1 MRRCAVPLLALAL
14 TLAVTGCGD
23 PAESDDTYFEAADS
37 GVSVL
42 ADGGSGL
49 AGFDAQTPASADA
62 GQTFDASSMPSSD
75 ANAQPPAPGGDAGPQ
90 PEAGLPRDA
99 STASDAASSSTSD
112 ASGAD
117 AGSCPF
123 AGHITYNLEQA
134 AAPSA
139 AQRAAYTKIDAAM
152 KRAVT
157 LYNCYTDITKMLRV
171 QYVPSVA
178 TADGNANGT
187 IRFGAESTFEHTRAM
202 HEIAHT
208 VGVGTSSRWSAMIR
222 DGVFTGTSATEQLR
236 ILTGQPADVVHAD
249 SQHFWPYG
257 LNYAS
262 EVKSDADLVGH
273 CKMVVALRRDLGL

>member
-1 MRRCAVPLLALAL
+1 MRRSAVLPFLALAL
-14 TLAVTGCGD
+14 TASAAGCGD
-23 PAESDDTYFEAADS
+23 ATDADGVLQFEGAD
-37 GVSVL
+37 GGATVL
-42 ADGGSGL
+42 ADGGGAP
-49 AGFDAQTPASADA
+49 AGFDAQAPARADA
-62 GQTFDASSMPSSD
+62 SDTSDAGPFTATD
-75 ANAQPPAPGGDAGPQ
+75 ANAQPPGPAPDAAQGDADL
-90 PEAGLPRDA
+90 EWDA
-99 STASDAASSSTSD
+99 SGAAAGSSD
-112 ASGAD
+112 ASGRD
-117 AGSCPF
+117 AGGCPF
-123 AGHITYNLEQA
+123 AGNITYTLEQA

-139 AQRAAYTKIDAAM
+139 AQRAAYAKIDAAM

-157 LYNCYTDITKMLRV
+157 LYNCHTDITKALRV
-171 QYVPSVA
+171 QYNPSVA

-208 VGVGTSSRWSAMIR
+208 VGVGTSSRWPSMIR
-222 DGVFTGTSATEQLR
+222 DGVFTGTYATEQLR
-236 ILTGQPADVVHAD
+236 VLTGKPDDRVHGD